1 MTAAKAVLDI
11 LAESGKKGE
20 IAKQI
25 ANLSEWNYFS
35 GDTEVSLWSKLGTE
49 WVEILIFP
57 CPPTL
62 LGLRYYGSLSLD
74 WPEFIF

>member
-25 ANLSEWNYFS
+25 ANLSEWNHFS
-35 GDTEVSLWSKLGTE
+35 GDPEVSLWSKLGTE
-49 WVEILIFP
+49 
-57 CPPTL
+57 
-62 LGLRYYGSLSLD
+62 
-74 WPEFIF
+74 